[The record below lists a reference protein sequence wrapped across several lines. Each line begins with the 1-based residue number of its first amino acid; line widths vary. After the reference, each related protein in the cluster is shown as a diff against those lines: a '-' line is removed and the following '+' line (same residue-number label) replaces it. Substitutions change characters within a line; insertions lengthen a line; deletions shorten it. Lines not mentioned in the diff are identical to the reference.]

1 MIKFTFWPQLALIAH
16 STVQIIA
23 MFAAL
28 VFVQVVIKD
37 TYFTKQLTNVPKSA
51 GIEFQL
57 DLKSVMM
64 VTGLHMT
71 DAIDVNINANQVVQN
86 VYLANANYANWVIC

>member
-51 GIEFQL
+51 GIEF
-57 DLKSVMM
+57 
-64 VTGLHMT
+64 
-71 DAIDVNINANQVVQN
+71 
-86 VYLANANYANWVIC
+86 